1 MLDVRLDM
9 SLCEFVPRQRAAA
22 WVGKMAFMT
31 ADQAEG
37 PLRGVRVLDI
47 ATMLGAGHCSSLLAD
62 FGAEVIHVELP
73 GRGDSLRGMGPFKN
87 DQSLRWAVVGRGK
100 KSVTVDL
107 HAEEGQDLVRRLVG
121 LSDVVIENYR
131 PGTIKRWRL
140 GYDELRGINPGIV
153 LLSLSGYGQTG
164 PKSHLPGF
172 GRVIEAASG
181 LMNQTGDPD
190 GPPFQMG
197 VPLVDY
203 VAGTFGAMSVSMAL
217 YDRAANGGE
226 GQWIDLSLYESVIRL
241 LDSLI
246 TRQDVLGDTPQRMG
260 NRYINVAPSDVF
272 RTRDGHYVFHSSATQ
287 TVFERLMAAIGRPD
301 LLGDDR
307 YATNT
312 ARTAPG
318 GDINDIVQA
327 WFSNHDLDQVLAV
340 MDQHDVPCSPVN
352 TMAEVTVDPQLF
364 ERESLIR
371 KAYAD
376 IGEVLMP
383 GVVPKFSATP
393 GNVRHAGPAIGQHTR
408 EVLTE
413 LLEFTDAE
421 IDELY
426 SRGVI

>member
-1 MLDVRLDM
+1 MLDAKPDGTPGEFILDRDP
-9 SLCEFVPRQRAAA
+9 FGIA
-22 WVGKMAFMT
+22 GKVTAMT
-31 ADQAEG
+31 PDPMEG

-100 KSVTVDL
+100 KSLTVDL
-107 HAEEGQDLVRRLVG
+107 HTEAGQDLVRRLVG

-131 PGTIKRWRL
+131 PGTIKKWRL
-140 GYDELRGINPGIV
+140 GYDDLRMINPGLV

-181 LMNQTGDPD
+181 LMNQTGELD
-190 GPPFQMG
+190 GPPLQMG

-217 YDRAANGGE
+217 YDRSANGGE

-287 TVFERLMAAIGRPD
+287 TVFERLMAAIGRSD
-301 LLGDDR
+301 LLDDDR

-312 ARTAPG
+312 ERSAPG

-327 WFSNHDLDQVLAV
+327 WFSERDLEEVMAVL
-340 MDQHDVPCSPVN
+340 DEHDVPSSPVN

-364 ERESLIR
+364 ARDSLIR
-371 KAYAD
+371 RAYAD

-393 GNVRHAGPAIGQHTR
+393 GHVRHAGPAIGEHTR
-408 EVLTE
+408 EILAE
-413 LLEFTDAE
+413 LLEMTDEE

-426 SRGVI
+426 TRGVI

>member
-1 MLDVRLDM
+1 M
-9 SLCEFVPRQRAAA
+9 
-22 WVGKMAFMT
+22 
-31 ADQAEG
+31 
-37 PLRGVRVLDI
+37 RVLDI

-100 KSVTVDL
+100 KSVTIDL
-107 HAEEGQDLVRRLVG
+107 HTEAGQDLVRRLVG
-121 LSDVVIENYR
+121 LCDVVIENYR
-131 PGTIKRWRL
+131 PGTIKKWRL
-140 GYDELRGINPGIV
+140 GYDDLRTINPGLV

-181 LMNQTGDPD
+181 LMNQTGELD
-190 GPPFQMG
+190 GPPLQMG

-203 VAGTFGAMSVSMAL
+203 VAGTFGAMAVSMAL
-217 YDRAANGGE
+217 YDRSANGGE

-246 TRQDVLGDTPQRMG
+246 TRQDVLGDTPQRNG

-272 RTRDGHYVFHSSATQ
+272 RTRDAHYVFHSSATQ
-287 TVFERLMAAIGRPD
+287 TVFERLMTAIGRSD
-301 LLGDDR
+301 LLKDDR

-312 ARTAPG
+312 ARTAPS
-318 GDINDIVQA
+318 GDINDIVQG
-327 WFSNHDLDQVLAV
+327 WFSEHNLDEVMAV
-340 MDQHDVPCSPVN
+340 MDEHDVPCSPVN
-352 TMAEVTVDPQLF
+352 TMAEVIVDPQLF
-364 ERESLIR
+364 ARDSLIR

-376 IGEVLMP
+376 IGQVLMP

-393 GNVRHAGPAIGQHTR
+393 GKVRHAGPAIGEHTR
-408 EVLTE
+408 EVLAE
-413 LLEFTDAE
+413 LLELTAPE
-421 IDELY
+421 IDDLY
-426 SRGVI
+426 RRGVI